1 MALTVADTLAVAA
14 PVFDPPP
21 TPARPVLD
29 TVHGVKL
36 SDDYR
41 WLEDARSPEVQAW
54 TQRQHE
60 ATLSWLD
67 ANAPPV
73 AGLHDELVAYFD
85 RDITQ
90 PPFFKMGREFFFRT
104 RKGEE
109 QAKVYTRLAGREL
122 LLFDPLALDPSGKTS
137 VGAVVLNRAASRAA
151 VATYS
156 RGSEITDY
164 RLIDT
169 FTGAQIGALLPGIA
183 SFQWAR
189 DERCAFVTPRTQ
201 QSIERQEPQRCYRHR
216 LGADPRSDELLLS
229 MTDAK
234 DWCAVY
240 EPEHAELTVFETG
253 DFYSNTIRIRPLGS
267 TAEPKTIYTS
277 NEFRASADFRAE
289 RIYIVTNDHAPNFKL
304 MAASY
309 EAPEFEHWQVLWP
322 EQESVLDGVDVTSD
336 WVLVR
341 DRKDVLTRLWV
352 HDLSGK
358 RVRELPLPEL
368 GNVSGSA
375 YDIDQDVVYATLST
389 FTAPGKLF
397 QIDGKTLAWSLP
409 WEDRPPLDTK
419 DIETELVFYRS
430 KDGTRIPMFLCYRRG
445 MRQDGSNP
453 VFLHGYGGF
462 NVGISPDYVGS
473 WATFI
478 NRGGV
483 YADAGIRGGD
493 EYGEHW
499 HEAAKFGHKQTS
511 FDDFAAAAE
520 WLVREQYTCREKL
533 MLGGGSN
540 GGLLIGAMLTQRP
553 DLFAASICQVPLLD
567 MVRFHKF
574 LIARYWI
581 AEYGD
586 PDRAEDFAYLLRY
599 SPYHNIRVGVNL
611 PPTLVSAG
619 EYDSRV
625 DPMHAKKFVA
635 AVQNHGGQIAPFLLY
650 MDFDSGHGY
659 GKAKE
664 QLIRDREL
672 ELRFIFASL
681 GMH

>member
-1 MALTVADTLAVAA
+1 MAHRPRRAGPGGTVALTMAGTLAVAA

-21 TPARPVLD
+21 TPARPVVD

-41 WLEDARSPEVQAW
+41 WLEDGRSPEVQAW

-164 RLIDT
+164 RVIDT

-189 DERCAFVTPRTQ
+189 DERCAFVTPRTK

-216 LGADPRSDELLLS
+216 LGADPSSDELLLS

-341 DRKDVLTRLWV
+341 DKKDVLTRLWV

-389 FTAPGKLF
+389 FTAPGRLF
-397 QIDGKTLAWSLP
+397 QIDGKTLAWSLL
-409 WEDRPPLDTK
+409 WEDKPPLDTK
-419 DIETELVFYRS
+419 DVETQLVFYPSR
-430 KDGTRIPMFLCYRRG
+430 DGTRIPMFLCYRKG
-445 MRQDGSNP
+445 MQAGRLEPGVSARLRRIQRRHQPGLRRQLGHVHQP
-453 VFLHGYGGF
+453 RRRVRRRRH
-462 NVGISPDYVGS
+462 P
-473 WATFI
+473 
-478 NRGGV
+478 RRRR
-483 YADAGIRGGD
+483 IRG
-493 EYGEHW
+493 
-499 HEAAKFGHKQTS
+499 ALA
-511 FDDFAAAAE
+511 
-520 WLVREQYTCREKL
+520 
-533 MLGGGSN
+533 
-540 GGLLIGAMLTQRP
+540 
-553 DLFAASICQVPLLD
+553 
-567 MVRFHKF
+567 
-574 LIARYWI
+574 
-581 AEYGD
+581 
-586 PDRAEDFAYLLRY
+586 
-599 SPYHNIRVGVNL
+599 
-611 PPTLVSAG
+611 
-619 EYDSRV
+619 
-625 DPMHAKKFVA
+625 
-635 AVQNHGGQIAPFLLY
+635 
-650 MDFDSGHGY
+650 
-659 GKAKE
+659 
-664 QLIRDREL
+664 
-672 ELRFIFASL
+672 
-681 GMH
+681 